1 MTIKMYKKRIN
12 VWLFRPLRARTV
24 LIPASQNPAA
34 PPPHDG
40 LILYTYPMDTWKK
53 DRIQSILDGTN
64 PTFLAEMES
73 GYAVI
78 ADTQFLP
85 GYSVLLPKRCVGQL
99 NDLPVEERTA
109 FLRDMTILGDAVAQ
123 ACAPIVRLNYDI
135 LGNTD
140 TYLHAHVFPRYSWEE
155 PGRLKMPVWFYP
167 AECWTS
173 DEYNFTQKK
182 YELVRKTIT
191 ENLHNI
197 IRDIKNIKNRTA

>member
-1 MTIKMYKKRIN
+1 
-12 VWLFRPLRARTV
+12 
-24 LIPASQNPAA
+24 
-34 PPPHDG
+34 
-40 LILYTYPMDTWKK
+40 MDTWKK

-85 GYSVLLPKRCVGQL
+85 GYSVLLPKRRVGQL
-99 NDLPVEERTA
+99 NDLPVEERTV

-155 PGRLKMPVWFYP
+155 PDRLKMPVWFYP

-173 DEYNFTQKK
+173 DE
-182 YELVRKTIT
+182 
-191 ENLHNI
+191 
-197 IRDIKNIKNRTA
+197 